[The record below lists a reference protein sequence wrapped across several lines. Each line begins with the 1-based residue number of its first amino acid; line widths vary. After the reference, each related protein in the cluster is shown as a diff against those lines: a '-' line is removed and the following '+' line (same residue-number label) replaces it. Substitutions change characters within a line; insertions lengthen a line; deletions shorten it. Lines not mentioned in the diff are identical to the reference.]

1 MSKPSELDL
10 AAILE
15 NLMIGKTNPIDVLT
29 AVADQSVAMNESLM
43 NDIQVASKALLSLF
57 LDEIVKLRDVR
68 LTTPAGRMQAQIQH
82 GVLLAMGQSIAL
94 KMARRGQSK

>member
-43 NDIQVASKALLSLF
+43 NDIQVASKALLSL